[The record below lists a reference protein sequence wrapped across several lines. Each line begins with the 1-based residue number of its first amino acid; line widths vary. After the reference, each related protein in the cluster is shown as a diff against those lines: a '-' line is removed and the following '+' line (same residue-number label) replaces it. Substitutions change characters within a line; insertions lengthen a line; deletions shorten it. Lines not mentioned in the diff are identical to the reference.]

1 MWRGE
6 LLADPEV
13 YCEVVPTGTSLSGSS
28 YPPPMGGSQHSPP
41 PAVLPHFLADQAGHP
56 RLFLSRRDDPALR
69 RPAGDLE
76 DEFGSDRLLEFFTVL
91 DRHHERTRAP
101 DDTVLVVEIEV
112 VDVHRRIGRL
122 LHHDWQA
129 VDRNALLQR
138 RFTRAG
144 HGHAIVVGAI
154 AGNIDDPP

>member
-76 DEFGSDRLLEFFTVL
+76 DEFGSDRC
-91 DRHHERTRAP
+91 TRFG
-101 DDTVLVVEIEV
+101 
-112 VDVHRRIGRL
+112 HSRWRRIGDCWSPISPYPHR
-122 LHHDWQA
+122 
-129 VDRNALLQR
+129 
-138 RFTRAG
+138 G
-144 HGHAIVVGAI
+144 
-154 AGNIDDPP
+154 